1 MMGYCKARLSNSLI
15 ELRGSNTGPDMPQD
29 VVTHSIQQVNVPIIL
44 RDCNI
49 KSYKLNSTER
59 TEHKTQTQTQTHT
72 DTDTDTH
79 THTHTHTHVQHS
91 HVQSHSALNVIVH

>member
-1 MMGYCKARLSNSLI
+1 
-15 ELRGSNTGPDMPQD
+15 MPQD

-59 TEHKTQTQTQTHT
+59 TEHKTQTQTHT
-72 DTDTDTH
+72 DTD
-79 THTHTHTHVQHS
+79 THTHVQHS